1 MSAHGLRRRQVLSAT
16 GTAIVGGLLA
26 TGDAAA
32 ENRRQTYRAE
42 LTGSELGVRT
52 AASGTATV
60 TVDASEKDGTYEITA
75 DCLRNGTHISVSL
88 DGGRTVTEVELEG
101 VVAEG
106 LVRNA
111 TIAEGTLSDLD
122 LDGTSPGQI
131 RSAVKRG
138 NLVVTVHTEQHPDG
152 EIAGALDAVSPGKG
166 KPDDGDDADE
176 TYTLSVSTVD
186 AETAGPIPAEV
197 TVDGETQS
205 TGTDGSGEVAAFE
218 LPDGTYRVSAV
229 SDQET
234 WDYVGSR
241 GVVIDG
247 ADESVTVTLS
257 PDYPEL
263 DHVEHSVDRV
273 ETDDG
278 IEAYVASGTIEN
290 NTETPSPGFLVEAE
304 LLDDNYEEVATVT
317 STEGHLGLQV
327 DPGESV
333 EWETEPLRADA
344 DHFANAEFDAVNT
357 GNYNLTLRGGAEGL
371 FFSSL
376 TVRGGEENP
385 MTTRIAVTDAE
396 TGEPIEDATVEIS
409 SADVDPDDIQ
419 RFTFTTDAEGRV
431 EEDIE
436 VGNFILVINAEGYE
450 EHTAEVGLEHE
461 YHAELQPIEE
471 DPDDEHTLTINVTD
485 AVTGEPIENGE
496 IVLTSQDGDDGRTE
510 TLTIEDGVASG
521 EIPDGEYDFGYE
533 VEGYTAPVAVAPPG
547 VDLTEDTELDAGL
560 FDGFELVTL
569 SGQVL
574 DAESSEPIE
583 GAEVTGFG
591 TSPTYDPLFGGT
603 TDANGTVE
611 LEIENTHW
619 RIDVT
624 ADGYERLQTSVDYS
638 GAEEGETFE
647 ETFELQ
653 PADDGGDDTD
663 GSESSASLTTSAAD
677 FVRSLLL

>member
-26 TGDAAA
+26 TGSAAA
-32 ENRRQTYRAE
+32 DNHLQTYRAE
-42 LTGSELGVRT
+42 LTGEELDITT

-60 TVDASEKDGTYEITA
+60 TVDASEKDGSYEVTV
-75 DCLRNGTHISVSL
+75 DCLRNGTHVSVSL
-88 DGGRTVTEVELEG
+88 DGGETVTEVELEG
-101 VVAEG
+101 DVTEG

-111 TIAEGTLSDLD
+111 TIAEGTLRDLD
-122 LDGTSPGQI
+122 LDGTPPGQI
-131 RSAVKRG
+131 QSAAKRG
-138 NLVVTVHTEQHPDG
+138 DLVVTVHTEQHPGG
-152 EIAGALDAVSPGKG
+152 EIAGAFDAVSPGEG
-166 KPDDGDDADE
+166 KPDDGDDSDE

-186 AETAGPIPAEV
+186 VETAGAIPAEV

-205 TGTDGSGEVAAFE
+205 TSTDGADEVAAFE
-218 LPDGTYRVSAV
+218 LPNGTYRVSAV

-241 GVVIDG
+241 GIAIDG

-263 DHVEHSVDRV
+263 DHVEHGVDLV
-273 ETDDG
+273 EVDDG
-278 IEAYVASGTIEN
+278 VEAFVASGRIEN
-290 NTETPSPGFLVEAE
+290 NTETPSPGFLVELE

-327 DPGESV
+327 DPGESI
-333 EWETEPLRADA
+333 EWKTEPLRADA
-344 DHFANAEFDAVNT
+344 DRFANADFDAVNT
-357 GNYNLTLRGGAEGL
+357 GNYNLMLRGGAEGH

-376 TVRGGEENP
+376 TVRGGEANP
-385 MTTRIAVTDAE
+385 MNTRIAVTDAE
-396 TGEPIEDATVEIS
+396 TGEPIEGATVEIS
-409 SADVDPDDIQ
+409 SADVNPDDMQ
-419 RFTFTTDAEGRV
+419 RFTFTTNAEGRV
-431 EEDIE
+431 VENVE
-436 VGNFILVINAEGYE
+436 VGNFNLVINAEGYE
-450 EHTAEVGLEHE
+450 KHTAEVGLEHE

-485 AVTGEPIENGE
+485 VTTGEPIESGE
-496 IVLTSQDGDDGRTE
+496 IVLTSQDADDGRTE
-510 TLTIEDGVASG
+510 TLIIEDGVASG
-521 EIPDGEYDFGYE
+521 EIPAGEYDFDYE
-533 VEGYTAPVAVAPPG
+533 VEGYTAPAAVAPPG

-560 FDGFELVTL
+560 FGGFELVTL

-574 DAESSEPIE
+574 DAESDEPIE

-591 TSPTYDPLFGGT
+591 TSPTYDPLFSGT
-603 TDANGTVE
+603 TDANGNVE
-611 LEIENTHW
+611 LDIENTRW
-619 RIDVT
+619 QIDVT

-663 GSESSASLTTSAAD
+663 DSESSASLTTLTTD
-677 FVRSLLL
+677 FVSSLLL